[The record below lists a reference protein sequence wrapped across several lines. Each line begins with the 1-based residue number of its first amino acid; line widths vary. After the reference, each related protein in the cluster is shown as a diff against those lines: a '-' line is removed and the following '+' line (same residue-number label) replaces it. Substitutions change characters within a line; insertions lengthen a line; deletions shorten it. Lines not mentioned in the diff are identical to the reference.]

1 MNRSFDITLKN
12 RAILHRFL
20 VDFSLSQLNTV
31 PDGYRN
37 SIYWNIIHVVV
48 TQQLLVYK
56 LSDVPMLIGSDL
68 VDAFR
73 KGTKTERDATR
84 HEVEHL
90 KKLLFSTIEQTQK
103 DYDAGRFTS
112 YNSYK
117 VSTKSTLTN
126 VEDAIEFNNFHEGIH
141 LGYIL
146 AMKNSIIS

>member
-1 MNRSFDITLKN
+1 MNRSFDVTLKN

-31 PDGYRN
+31 RDGYRN

-73 KGTKTERDATR
+73 KGTKTERDATQ

-103 DYDAGRFTS
+103 DYDAGCFTS
-112 YNSYK
+112 YNSYT

-126 VEDAIEFNNFHEGIH
+126 VEEAIEFNNFHEGIH

-146 AMKNSIIS
+146 AMKNSIIP

>member
-73 KGTKTERDATR
+73 KGTKTERGATQ

-112 YNSYK
+112 YNSYT

-126 VEDAIEFNNFHEGIH
+126 VEEAIEFNNFHEGIH

-146 AMKNSIIS
+146 ALIKSL